1 MAGPSNTQ
9 FAVAI
14 HVLTMLGGLPGTPVS
29 SETMAGS
36 VAANPV
42 YLRRVLG
49 QLRAAGFVDSRPGPR
64 GGWLLMKEPSEIT
77 LGDAWRA
84 VQPEAQIFATHH
96 VNPSCPVGSSM
107 SATLEALDQSLAASV
122 VAQLDETTVE
132 QVMPDLSAVSA
143 EELGPLGLTPEAA
156 A

>member
-14 HVLTMLGGLPGTPVS
+14 HVLTMLGGVRGTPVS
-29 SETMAGS
+29 SESMAGS

-49 QLRAAGFVDSRPGPR
+49 QLRAAGLVDSRPGPR
-64 GGWLLMKEPSEIT
+64 GGWLLQKEPSEIT

-84 VQPEAQIFATHH
+84 VQPDAQIFAMHH
-96 VNPSCPVGSSM
+96 VNPACPVGSSM
-107 SATLEALDQSLAASV
+107 SATLSALDQTLAASV
-122 VAQLDETTVE
+122 VAQLDGTTVE

-143 EELGPLGLTPEAA
+143 EELAPLGLTPDLV
-156 A
+156 